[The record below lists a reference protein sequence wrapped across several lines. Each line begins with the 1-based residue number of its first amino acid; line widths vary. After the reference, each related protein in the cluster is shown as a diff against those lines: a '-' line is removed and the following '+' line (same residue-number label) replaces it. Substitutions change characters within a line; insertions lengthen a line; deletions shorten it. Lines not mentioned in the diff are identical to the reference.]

1 MSDQRPDPDELLA
14 RVKHEES
21 QRLRGRLKI
30 FFGATAGVGKTYAML
45 EQARDMQAKGVDVLA
60 GVVETHGRVETEAML
75 HGLDVLP
82 PRLVDY
88 RGTHLQEFDL
98 DAALQR
104 HPALIL
110 IDELAH
116 SNASGSRHTKRWQ
129 DVDDLLTTG
138 INVYTTMN
146 VQHMES
152 LNDVVAQITNV
163 VVRETVPDSIVEQ
176 ADEVELID
184 LPPDELLQR
193 LREGKVYVSQQAE
206 QAIENFF
213 RKGNLIALRELAL
226 RRTADRVDAQMQMY
240 RRDHSIPTTWPTNE
254 RLMVCIGPN
263 TLATRLVRAA
273 RRMAAGLHAEWLVVY
288 VETPGHLR
296 LSEADRN
303 RVIDTLRLAERL
315 GAETITLSGHSVSE
329 EIINYARR
337 RNISKIVVGKPHR
350 LRWRQWLRGS
360 IVDAIIRFSGE
371 IDVYVITGDREE
383 PRSIPRL
390 ISLRPTSSWSAYL
403 WGVLITLGCTVL
415 ALSFRSL
422 LDPLNLVMIYL
433 LGVVLTAA
441 RFGRGPSILAT
452 ILSVASFDF
461 FLIPPYYTFAVSD
474 TQYIITFAVML
485 ITALVIS
492 NLTWRTRQQ
501 ADAARQR
508 ERRTAA
514 LYSMGRELV
523 SMRGINNL
531 ASAALR
537 HVNEVFDCQ
546 VIILLPDANGAM
558 TSAVLPTNFAMDV
571 KEQSVAQWVYDH
583 SQMAGQGTDTL
594 PSATALYLP
603 MIASR
608 GTIGVMGV
616 RTNDKLN
623 LSEPE
628 QLHTLEAFASQAAL
642 AIERARLSDEAEQ
655 AKIQV
660 ETERLRNSLLS
671 SVSHDLRT
679 PLASISGA
687 ASSLLDSDLLDAE
700 TRHDLAEAIYE
711 EASRLDRL
719 VRNLLDMTRLES
731 GAIKLQ
737 KEWQPLEEV
746 IGVALA
752 RLEDQ
757 LKDRSVST
765 DLPIDL
771 PLVPLDGVL
780 IEQVLLNLLENAIKY
795 TPAGSPI
802 NLSAWADHDQVTLE
816 IADRG
821 PGLPAGEE
829 QRIFEKFYR
838 AQKPETHGDGLG
850 LTICRGIVEAHGGRI
865 WAENRSD
872 GGAAFR
878 FTLPLEGTPPKVE
891 SKIDPIAAPIEP

>member
-21 QRLRGRLKI
+21 KRLRGRLKI

-45 EQARDMQAKGVDVLA
+45 EQARAMKAKGVDVLA
-60 GVVETHGRVETEAML
+60 GVVETHGRAETEAML
-75 HGLDVLP
+75 QGLDILP

-88 RGTHLQEFDL
+88 RGTQLQEFDL
-98 DAALQR
+98 DAALHR

-110 IDELAH
+110 LDELAH
-116 SNASGSRHTKRWQ
+116 TNATGSRHAKRWQ
-129 DVDDLLTTG
+129 DVDDLLTVG

-184 LPPDELLQR
+184 LPPDELIQR

-240 RRDHSIPTTWPTNE
+240 RRDHSIATTWPTNE
-254 RLMVCIGPN
+254 RLLVCIGPN
-263 TLATRLVRAA
+263 PLATRLVRAA

-296 LSEADRN
+296 LPEADRN

-315 GAETITLSGHSVSE
+315 GAETITLSGQTVSE

-350 LRWRQWLRGS
+350 SPWRQWLRGS
-360 IVDAIIRFSGE
+360 IVDAIIRSSGE
-371 IDVYVITGDREE
+371 IDVYVITGDRGE
-383 PRSIPRL
+383 PRSIQRA
-390 ISLRPTSSWSAYL
+390 IGLRRTSSWSAYA
-403 WGVLITLGCTVL
+403 WGMVIVLGCTGL
-415 ALSFRSL
+415 AGLLQPL

-433 LGVVLTAA
+433 LGVVLTAV
-441 RFGRGPSILAT
+441 RYGRGPSILAT
-452 ILSVASFDF
+452 ILSVAAFDF
-461 FLIPPYYTFAVSD
+461 FFVPPFLTFAVSD
-474 TQYIITFAVML
+474 TQYIITFGVML
-485 ITALVIS
+485 VTALIIS

-501 ADAARQR
+501 AEAARHR

-514 LYSMGRELV
+514 LYAMGRELV
-523 SMRGINNL
+523 SMRGIQNL

-537 HVNEVFDCQ
+537 HVNEVFNCQ
-546 VIILLPDANGAM
+546 VIILLPDANGEM
-558 TSAVLPTNFAMDV
+558 TSPVLPTNFAIDV
-571 KEQSVAQWVYDH
+571 KEQSVAQWVFDR
-583 SQMAGQGTDTL
+583 SQMAGKDTDTL

-608 GTIGVMGV
+608 GTIGVLGV
-616 RTNDKLN
+616 RTIDKLN

-687 ASSLLDSDLLDAE
+687 ASSLLEADLLDAE
-700 TRHDLAEAIYE
+700 TRRDLAEAIYE

-746 IGVALA
+746 IGVVLA
-752 RLEDQ
+752 RLADQ

-765 DLPIDL
+765 HLPIDL

-802 NLSAWADHDQVTLE
+802 DLSAWADHDQVTIE

-821 PGLPAGEE
+821 PGLPVGEE

-838 AQKPETHGDGLG
+838 AQKPETHGVGLG

-865 WAENRSD
+865 WAENRS
-872 GGAAFR
+872 GGGTTFR
-878 FTLPLEGTPPKVE
+878 FTLPLEGTPPK
-891 SKIDPIAAPIEP
+891 IDSNIKSIAAESS